1 MSPHLAL
8 TSVPP
13 WAVDLVRPP
22 ADLSGR
28 SWTVLAI
35 GAAAEPIARQWLA
48 EIAEQRP
55 DAPVRVHQVPDAE
68 AACAALHADLAGA
81 VVGWR
86 LLLAGPAHACLR
98 VRSAAMA
105 AGVGDDEM
113 TIASTEVS
121 TREIFCPHCKHT
133 TVAEVELTDEM
144 PCAGCGRVLF
154 VHYHVSRRLGA
165 HLGFAIHADRQVT
178 P

>member
-48 EIAEQRP
+48 EITEQRP

-68 AACAALHADLAGA
+68 AACAALSIDLADA

-98 VRSAAMA
+98 VRAAA
-105 AGVGDDEM
+105 IDLGVADDEM
-113 TIASTEVS
+113 TIASTEVR
-121 TREIFCPHCKHT
+121 TREIFCPHCKRT
-133 TVAEVELTDEM
+133 TLAEVALTDEV
-144 PCAGCGRVLF
+144 PCSGCGRVLF
-154 VHYHVSRRLGA
+154 VHYHVSRRLGR

>member
-35 GAAAEPIARQWLA
+35 GAAAEPIARQWAA
-48 EIAEQRP
+48 EVTKHRP
-55 DAPVRVHQVPDAE
+55 DAALLIHHVADAD
-68 AACAALHADLAGA
+68 AACSALRADLAGA

-98 VRSAAMA
+98 VRSAAIDL
-105 AGVGDDEM
+105 GVADDEM
-113 TIASTEVS
+113 TIASTEVG

-133 TVAEVELTDEM
+133 ALARVDLTDEL
-144 PCAGCGRVLF
+144 PCSGCGRVLF
-154 VHYHVSRRLGA
+154 VHYHVSRRLGT
-165 HLGFAIHADRQVT
+165 HLGFAIHADRR
-178 P
+178 PAP